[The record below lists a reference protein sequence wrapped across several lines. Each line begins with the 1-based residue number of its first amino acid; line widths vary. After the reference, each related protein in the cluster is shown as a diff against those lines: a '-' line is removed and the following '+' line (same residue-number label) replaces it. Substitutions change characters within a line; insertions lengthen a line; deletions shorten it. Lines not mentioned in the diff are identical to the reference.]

1 MSSIF
6 WGFFLVFVNFNLTVN
21 GHVLNLLPPFA
32 GYLLVMKGCRELE
45 GESGLFASIRPFALG
60 MAVYTG
66 ILWLGDLLAVTGQGS
81 WLTVL
86 LGLAALAV
94 SLYVSWAVVQAIRDT
109 EGRRGADLNSA
120 SLKTGWTVLAVAQV
134 ASWILAILG
143 SLLALIGV
151 IAGLVGIVW
160 FLAALWRSRK
170 LFEALPPPGGAAMD

>member
-1 MSSIF
+1 M
-6 WGFFLVFVNFNLTVN
+6 
-21 GHVLNLLPPFA
+21 
-32 GYLLVMKGCRELE
+32 
-45 GESGLFASIRPFALG
+45 
-60 MAVYTG
+60 
-66 ILWLGDLLAVTGQGS
+66 WLGDLLAVTGQGS

>member
-45 GESGLFASIRPFALG
+45 GESSLFASIRPFALG

-109 EGRRGADLNSA
+109 EGRRGTDLNSA

-134 ASWILAILG
+134 ASWM
-143 SLLALIGV
+143 LALIGV

>member
-32 GYLLVMKGCRELE
+32 GYLLVMRGCRELE

-86 LGLAALAV
+86 LGLLSLAV
-94 SLYVSWAVVQAIRDT
+94 SLYVSWAVVQAIRDV
-109 EGRRGADLNSA
+109 EVRRSAELNSA
-120 SLKTGWTVLAVAQV
+120 SLRTGWTVLAVAQA
-134 ASWILAILG
+134 ASWVLAILG
-143 SLLALIGV
+143 SLLALLGV

-160 FLAALWRSRK
+160 FLAALWRSRRNY
-170 LFEALPPPGGAAMD
+170 EALPSLGGPALD